1 MTKLKM
7 LLAAALISTIPA
19 SAALAQAAI
28 SELGAYQALNP
39 DRDSL
44 NGGALTPAGRMGL
57 EGPDG
62 IAPQNAYAAMDG
74 AHAAQ
79 PHRHAASAS
88 RRRH

>member
-44 NGGALTPAGRMGL
+44 NGGALTPAGRLGL

-62 IAPQNAYAAMDG
+62 SAPQNAYAAMDG
-74 AHAAQ
+74 ASQ
-79 PHRHAASAS
+79 VRPHRHRSPS
-88 RRRH
+88 VRRH